1 MENLWYSPNWK
12 DYIWTCRSIY
22 FYCFTISIVNGLRH
36 LLRHFLDRKLNGE
49 DLVNIVDA
57 SNIHSLAT
65 TAMSLW
71 DVEKMFG
78 LIQILDVEFDSVAP
92 VALPED
98 LSISPRSV
106 V

>member
-1 MENLWYSPNWK
+1 M
-12 DYIWTCRSIY
+12 
-22 FYCFTISIVNGLRH
+22 NGLRH
-36 LLRHFLDRKLNGE
+36 LLRHSLDRKLNGE
-49 DLVNIVDA
+49 DLVNILDV

-65 TAMSLW
+65 TAMSLR
-71 DVEKMFG
+71 DVQKMVG

-98 LSISPRSV
+98 LSISRRSV

>member
-1 MENLWYSPNWK
+1 MASDAE
-12 DYIWTCRSIY
+12 RQ
-22 FYCFTISIVNGLRH
+22 
-36 LLRHFLDRKLNGE
+36 LLKGWLGRLKAGKLVCDE
-49 DLVNIVDA
+49 AVTADLVNIVDV

-65 TAMSLW
+65 TAMSLR
-71 DVEKMFG
+71 DVQKMVG

-98 LSISPRSV
+98 LSISRRSV